1 MAKSIFF
8 LQSDKSP
15 ANIYIRFSIE
25 NGNVLKR
32 KTGFLINPKDWKNSS
47 VKKRPKAKSETS
59 TKNKLVAVYKPGLP
73 NDKSAESRNLKAD
86 LSKMSDFI
94 GNAYNKAVS
103 LGLELNGD
111 WLQDQID
118 ICNNKK
124 PVLELDILLNYIQKY
139 IDEAP
144 YKKNQKGKFGLSTG
158 RVQNLKLFKNTIER
172 YQNEVFRGKR
182 ILIKDINMKFV
193 EEYKL
198 WLFKQNYS
206 VNYVGKNIA
215 NIKTMCF
222 DAIKNNIE
230 TSSNFKDVK
239 GISEKKE
246 SEQIIILTEAEQDK
260 IKNAT
265 LLREALINARK
276 WLLLGC
282 EIGQRAGD
290 LLSITKDNI
299 VINDDQIKVI
309 RLTQQKTGKPVEI
322 PLYNN
327 SKEIVENEMP
337 YKISLARFNE
347 YIKDICEI
355 AEINEMITAKIK
367 VKSKKPMELKTLE
380 KFNFITS
387 HVCRRSFASNFY
399 GVIPTPLLMKITQH
413 STERMFLTY
422 VGKTNTEYTKD
433 INAYFTKL
441 KPIEKTAQLQVV
453 REAK

>member
-25 NGNVLKR
+25 NGNVIKR
-32 KTGFLINPKDWKNSS
+32 KTGFTINPKDWKNSS

-59 TKNKLVAVYKPGLP
+59 NKNKIASVYKPGLP

-111 WLQDQID
+111 WLQNQID

-124 PVLELDILLNYIQKY
+124 PVLELDVLTNYIQKY

-144 YKKNQKGKFGLSTG
+144 YKQNQKKETGLSDG

-172 YQNEVFRGKR
+172 YQNEAFKGKR
-182 ILIKDINMKFV
+182 ILIKDVNLQFV
-193 EEYKL
+193 ENYKM

-215 NIKTMCF
+215 NIKTICT
-222 DAIKNNIE
+222 DAFKNDIE
-230 TSSNFKDVK
+230 TSSQIKNIK
-239 GISEKKE
+239 GISESKKPE
-246 SEQIIILTEAEQDK
+246 QVITLSEEEQEK
-260 IKNAT
+260 IKEAI
-265 LLREALINARK
+265 LMREALINARK

-282 EIGQRAGD
+282 LIGQRGGD
-290 LLSITKDNI
+290 LLSITEKNI
-299 VINDDQIKVI
+299 KELNGIKI
-309 RLTQQKTGKPVEI
+309 IELKQQKTGKLVAI
-322 PLYNN
+322 PLLPEAV
-327 SKEIVENEMP
+327 EIVESGMP

-347 YIKDICEI
+347 YIKDVCEI
-355 AEINEMITAKIK
+355 AKINEIITAKIK
-367 VKSKKPMELKTLE
+367 VTSKKPMELKTLE

-387 HVCRRSFASNFY
+387 HVCRRSFATNFY
-399 GVIPTPLLMKITQH
+399 GRIPTPILMNITAH
-413 STERMFLTY
+413 GSERVFLAY
-422 VGKTNTEYTKD
+422 IGKTTYDNAFQMVEY
-433 INAYFTKL
+433 FSKL
-441 KPIEKTAQLQVV
+441 KPREKASQLEVV